1 MVKKYVNFRIPEEDA
16 QLFLG
21 PNTGKPLGEPPLGP
35 TVRSVTLATNDP
47 LYKRIGE
54 IDRQRRAQEKR
65 PFFFGWDI
73 EYRYSRKELEAAEL
87 FHLWITAV
95 FEPAGEQCG
104 TVYDD
109 STTCPICGAGR
120 TQVTSLILDLRKVP
134 KGKDIART
142 IADEWIV
149 SQRLA
154 EILLDAGMTGF
165 ELRPV
170 RHRARYEDEPVD
182 LTKVPSGRELL
193 RRAEEAGIG
202 YGNWEF
208 YVWLN
213 RPGQIELGERARQEH
228 AELLARRAARWPKP
242 MPVWYQLVV
251 TSTPVPAVPPTCFGV
266 NPFDED
272 PEGHYRCPLGHVSGL
287 NLLSEVWVP
296 REAWDGSDIVCTKN
310 LVGIRRGLLVPVPL
324 LLISPRLWRLLE
336 AKQVKGYK
344 VEVAHL
350 V

>member
-1 MVKKYVNFRIPEEDA
+1 MKKYVEFRIPEEFA
-16 QLFLG
+16 TLFLD
-21 PNTGKPLGEPPLGP
+21 PNIGKPLGRTPLGP
-35 TVRSVTLATNDP
+35 TVRAIRVGVDEP
-47 LYKRIGE
+47 LYERIGE
-54 IDRQRRAQEKR
+54 IDRQHRAQGKG

-73 EYRYSRKELEAAEL
+73 EYHYLRKELEMAEL
-87 FHLWITAV
+87 FHLLITAV
-95 FEPAGEQCG
+95 FEPAGEECG

-109 STTCPICGAGR
+109 STACPICGAGR

-170 RHRARYEDEPVD
+170 QHRARYEDEPVD

-193 RRAEEAGIG
+193 RRAEEAGIEHG
-202 YGNWEF
+202 SWEF

-213 RPGQIELGERARQEH
+213 RPEARELAEKAEQEY
-228 AELLARRAARWPKP
+228 AELLARRAARRPKP

-251 TSTPVPAVPPTCFGV
+251 TSTPVPTVSPTRFGIH
-266 NPFDED
+266 PFDED
-272 PEGHYRCPLGHVSGL
+272 PEGRYRCPLGHVGGL
-287 NLLSEVWVP
+287 NLLSEVWVS
-296 REAWDGSDIVCTKN
+296 REVWDGSDIVCTKE
-310 LVGIRRGLLVPVPL
+310 LVGIRRGLLMPAPL

-336 AKQVKGYK
+336 ENQIKGYK
-344 VEVAHL
+344 VEVAHF

>member
-1 MVKKYVNFRIPEEDA
+1 MVKEYVEFRIPEEYA
-16 QLFLG
+16 SRFLG
-21 PNTGKPLGEPPLGP
+21 PHEGKRLGDR
-35 TVRSVTLATNDP
+35 VRALEIATDDP
-47 LYKRIGE
+47 RYQWIGNLQ
-54 IDRQRRAQEKR
+54 RQFREEGK
-65 PFFFGWDI
+65 FFFLGWEI
-73 EYRYSRKELEAAEL
+73 KRRYSRRELEAAEL
-87 FHLWITAV
+87 FCLWITAV

-104 TVYDD
+104 TVYDE
-109 STTCPICGAGR
+109 STACPICGAGR
-120 TQVTSLILDLRKVP
+120 TQVTNLILDLRKVP

-142 IADEWIV
+142 IAHEWIV

-193 RRAEEAGIG
+193 RRAQEAGID
-202 YGNWEF
+202 YGTWEF
-208 YVWLN
+208 NVWLN
-213 RPGQIELGERARQEH
+213 RPEERELLDKADQEH
-228 AELLARRAARWPKP
+228 AELLARRAARRSKP

-251 TSTPVPAVPPTCFGV
+251 SSTPVPTVSPTRFGIA
-266 NPFDED
+266 PFDED
-272 PEGHYRCPLGHVSGL
+272 PEGRYRCPLGHVSGL
-287 NLLSEVWVP
+287 SLLSEVWVP

-310 LVGIRRGLLVPVPL
+310 LVGGRRGVLVPRPL

-336 AKQVKGYK
+336 ARQIKGYE